1 MATPKEAD
9 RPLIR
14 DRDLA
19 KIKWKT
25 DFEKSVIVDNFVMR
39 KWSEADEDEGKFQK
53 YDNFQV

>member
-53 YDNFQV
+53 YDNF